1 VNQAFDPV
9 NWFALKFPSGMRF
22 EADGV
27 AVIEVFD
34 VDVGTHGF
42 LIDRKLDFAVDFTS
56 IFSSLDII
64 L

>member
-1 VNQAFDPV
+1 
-9 NWFALKFPSGMRF
+9 MRF